1 MCPGRVETDEDRH
14 RTERD
19 QRPQRESGYRVD
31 ADEIGE
37 IAAERIGVQRHRAD
51 VADNER
57 PAEHSGER
65 RVAGEGLDVGH
76 RAGVAVDKTIEP
88 DERVACTESDD
99 ASDDER

>member
-1 MCPGRVETDEDRH
+1 
-14 RTERD
+14 
-19 QRPQRESGYRVD
+19 
-31 ADEIGE
+31 
-37 IAAERIGVQRHRAD
+37 

-57 PAEHSGER
+57 PAERSGER